1 MPNQEVQFE
10 IAGRIHRLRFTA
22 NAEYR
27 IEGILGR
34 PIFRIAEH
42 GLGARELQA
51 MFWGALEGARL
62 KHRDRAEPW
71 TLDEAGD
78 LIDALREHGRNP
90 LALTME
96 AWTLAHPLP
105 AAAANAANTEGAAA
119 EAGLPLLKTVSPA
132 SGDGMP

>member
-1 MPNQEVQFE
+1 MANQEVHFE
-10 IAGRIHRLRFTA
+10 IAGRPHRLRFTA

-27 IEGILGR
+27 IEELLGR

-78 LIDALREHGRNP
+78 LIDALREHGRDP
-90 LALTME
+90 LALTMD
-96 AWTLAHPLP
+96 AWTRAHPVP
-105 AAAANAANTEGAAA
+105 KAENSEGAAA
-119 EAGLPLLKTVSPA
+119 EAEAPLPKTRSRA
-132 SGDGMP
+132 SADGTP